1 MLSVVV
7 PVHGNGATLVELH
20 RRLAITASPRTWELF
35 LVDDD
40 SPDDSV
46 AVATALREAHPEVKL
61 IALPT
66 RQGQHATVLEGLRAA
81 RGDVTVVL
89 DADLQDPPE
98 AITVLLSRIAAGADV
113 VFAGR
118 RGAYE
123 TRGKLL
129 TSRAMKRTLHA
140 ITRGQLP
147 IDAGMYFAVTRDVRE
162 RLIAT
167 CRPGDYLP
175 VAVAHAAARV
185 ESIPVKRAVV
195 DRKSAYTPRR
205 RASVALRAMHTTVRH
220 NDVQRAYFRPSKP
233 SMVPSDSPYVQRHLD
248 RLLEFGGIKPDQR
261 VLEIGCGMGRYTIP
275 LLRRG
280 YNVEGVDLSP
290 DQLDRLRNHAP
301 DLEPVLHCGDVAN
314 PPASLHG
321 PFDAAIGFF
330 VLHHVHDL
338 ERIMCGLA
346 PLLRPGATLAFLE
359 PNPYN
364 PLYYAQITLTP
375 GMSWAGDGGIVRMRR
390 QPVHSAFRAAG
401 FVDPTL
407 ERFGMMPPQAMAR
420 PWGRRVEEI
429 ADRWPLDLV
438 RAFQLFGATVPR

>member
-20 RRLAITASPRTWELF
+20 GRLAATIGPRTWELLF
-35 LVDDD
+35 VDDN

-46 AVATALREAHPEVKL
+46 DVAAALRDAHPEVEL
-61 IALPT
+61 ILLRT
-66 RQGQHATVLEGLRAA
+66 RRGQHTAVLEGLWAA
-81 RGDVTVVL
+81 RGHVTVVL

-98 AITVLLSRIAAGADV
+98 AITTLLSRIAAGADA

-123 TRGKLL
+123 TRGRLL
-129 TSRAMKRTLHA
+129 TSRATKRTLHTM
-140 ITRGQLP
+140 TRGRLP

-162 RLIAT
+162 RLIGT
-167 CRPGDYLP
+167 CRAGDYLP

-185 ESIPVKRAVV
+185 ESVPVERAAVE
-195 DRKSAYTPRR
+195 RTSAYSPRR
-205 RASVALRAMHTTVRH
+205 RAGVALRAVHTTVRH

-233 SMVPSDSPYVQRHLD
+233 SMVPSDSPYVQRQLH

-275 LLRRG
+275 LLRRR
-280 YNVEGVDLSP
+280 YNVEGIDLSS
-290 DQLDRLRNHAP
+290 DQLDRLRGHAP
-301 DLEPVLHCGDVAN
+301 DLDPLLHCGDVAN

-321 PFDAAIGFF
+321 PFDAVIGFF

-338 ERIMCGLA
+338 ERVMCGVA
-346 PLLRPGATLAFLE
+346 PLLRPGARLAFLE

-375 GMSWAGDGGIVRMRR
+375 GMTWAGDGGIVGMRR
-390 QPVHSAFRAAG
+390 QPVHGAFRTAG
-401 FVDPTL
+401 FVDPRL
-407 ERFGMMPPQAMAR
+407 ERFGMLPPQAMDR
-420 PWGRRVEEI
+420 PWGRRLEEI
-429 ADRWPLDLV
+429 VERWPLELV
-438 RAFQLFGATVPR
+438 RAFQLFGATAAR

>member
-20 RRLAITASPRTWELF
+20 DRLAVTVAPRTWELL

-46 AVATALREAHPEVKL
+46 DVAAALRDTHPEVEL

-66 RQGQHATVLEGLRAA
+66 RQGQHGAVLEGLKAA
-81 RGDVTVVL
+81 RGHVTVVL

-98 AITVLLSRIAAGADV
+98 AISTLLPRIAAGADA

-123 TRGKLL
+123 ARGKLL
-129 TSRAMKRTLHA
+129 TSRATKRTLHT
-140 ITRGQLP
+140 ITRGRLP

-167 CRPGDYLP
+167 CRTGDYLP

-185 ESIPVKRAVV
+185 ESIPVERVAVV
-195 DRKSAYTPRR
+195 RTSAYTPRR
-205 RASVALRAMHTTVRH
+205 RAGVALRAVHTTVRH

-233 SMVPSDSPYVQRHLD
+233 SMVPSDSPYVQRQLD
-248 RLLEFGGIKPDQR
+248 RLLEFGGVTPGQR

-275 LLRRG
+275 LLQRG
-280 YNVEGVDLSP
+280 YNVEGIDLSA
-290 DQLDRLRNHAP
+290 DQLDRLRSFAA
-301 DLEPVLHCGDVAN
+301 DLDPALHCGDVAN
-314 PPASLHG
+314 PPASLRG
-321 PFDAAIGFF
+321 PFDAVIGFF
-330 VLHHVHDL
+330 VLHHMHDL
-338 ERIMCGLA
+338 EQIMCGLA
-346 PLLRPGATLAFLE
+346 PLLRPGARLAFLE

-364 PLYYAQITLTP
+364 PLYWAQITLTP
-375 GMSWAGDGGIVRMRR
+375 GMTWRGDGGIVRMRR
-390 QPVHSAFRAAG
+390 QPVHGAFRAAG

-407 ERFGMMPPQAMAR
+407 ARFGMMPPQVMNR
-420 PWGRRVEEI
+420 PWGRRLEEI
-429 ADRWPLDLV
+429 AEGWPLDLV
-438 RAFQLFGATVPR
+438 RAFQLFGATAAR

>member
-7 PVHGNGATLVELH
+7 PVHGNSATLVELH
-20 RRLAITASPRTWELF
+20 GRLAVTVGPRTWELL

-46 AVATALREAHPEVKL
+46 DVAAALRDTHPEVEL

-66 RQGQHATVLEGLRAA
+66 RQGQHGAVLEGLRAA
-81 RGDVTVVL
+81 RGHVTVVL

-98 AITVLLSRIAAGADV
+98 AITALLPRIAAGADA

-129 TSRAMKRTLHA
+129 TSRATKRTLHT
-140 ITRGQLP
+140 ITRGRLP
-147 IDAGMYFAVTRDVRE
+147 IDAGMFFAVTRDVRA

-167 CRPGDYLP
+167 CRAGDYLP
-175 VAVAHAAARV
+175 VAVARAAARV
-185 ESIPVKRAVV
+185 ESVPVERAAVE
-195 DRKSAYTPRR
+195 RTSAYTRRR
-205 RASVALRAMHTTVRH
+205 RAGVALRAVRTTVRH

-248 RLLEFGGIKPDQR
+248 RLLEFAEIRPGQR

-275 LLRRG
+275 LLRRRH
-280 YNVEGVDLSP
+280 NVEGIDLSP
-290 DQLDRLRNHAP
+290 DQLDRLRSHAP
-301 DLEPVLHCGDVAN
+301 DLDPVLHCGDVAD

-321 PFDAAIGFF
+321 PFDAVIGFF

-338 ERIMCGLA
+338 ERVMCGLA
-346 PLLRPGATLAFLE
+346 PLLRPGARLAFLE

-375 GMSWAGDGGIVRMRR
+375 GMTWAGDGGIVHMRR
-390 QPVHSAFRAAG
+390 RPVHRAFRAAG
-401 FVDPTL
+401 FLDPTL
-407 ERFGMMPPQAMAR
+407 ERFGMMPPQAMKH
-420 PWGRRVEEI
+420 PWGRRLEEV
-429 ADRWPLDLV
+429 AERWPLDLV
-438 RAFQLFGATVPR
+438 RAFQLFGATAAR

>member
-7 PVHGNGATLVELH
+7 PVHGNAATLAELH
-20 RRLAITASPRTWELF
+20 ARLADSVGPRTWELL
-35 LVDDD
+35 LVDDV
-40 SPDDSV
+40 SPDDSLD
-46 AVATALREAHPEVKL
+46 VATALRDTHPEVEL

-66 RQGQHATVLEGLRAA
+66 RQGQHGAVLEGLRAA
-81 RGDVTVVL
+81 RGQVTVVL

-98 AITVLLSRIAAGADV
+98 AITTLLPRIAAGADA

-129 TSRAMKRTLHA
+129 TSRATKRTLHT
-140 ITRGQLP
+140 ITRGRLP

-167 CRPGDYLP
+167 CRTGDYLP

-185 ESIPVKRAVV
+185 ESVPVQRAAVE
-195 DRKSAYTPRR
+195 RTSAYTTRR
-205 RASVALRAMHTTVRH
+205 RAGVGLRAVHTSVRH

-233 SMVPSDSPYVQRHLD
+233 SMVPSDSPYIRRQLD
-248 RLLEFGGIKPDQR
+248 RLLEFGGITPGQR

-275 LLRRG
+275 LLRRQ
-280 YNVEGVDLSP
+280 YNVEGIDLSS
-290 DQLDRLRNHAP
+290 DQLDRLRSHAP
-301 DLEPVLHCGDVAN
+301 DLDPVLHCGDVAN

-321 PFDAAIGFF
+321 PFDAVIGFF

-338 ERIMCGLA
+338 ERVMCGLA
-346 PLLRPGATLAFLE
+346 PLVLPGARLAFLE

-375 GMSWAGDGGIVRMRR
+375 GMTWAGDGGIIRMRR
-390 QPVHSAFRAAG
+390 RPVHDAFGAAG

-407 ERFGMMPPQAMAR
+407 ERFGMMPPRAMDR

-429 ADRWPLDLV
+429 AERWPLDLV
-438 RAFQLFGATVPR
+438 RAFQLFGATAAR

>member
-1 MLSVVV
+1 MVSVVV
-7 PVHGNGATLVELH
+7 PVYRNGATLAELH
-20 RRLAITASPRTWELF
+20 RRLAVSVDAQTWELV
-35 LVDDD
+35 LVDDH

-46 AVATALREAHPEVKL
+46 AVATALRDAHAEVKL

-66 RQGQHATVLEGLRAA
+66 RQGQHGAAFEGLRAA

-98 AITVLLSRIAAGADV
+98 ATTTLLSRIAAGADA

-129 TSRAMKRTLHA
+129 TSRAMKRTLHT
-140 ITRGQLP
+140 ITGRRLP
-147 IDAGMYFAVTRDVRE
+147 IDAGMYFAITRDVRE

-167 CRPGDYLP
+167 CRAGDYLP
-175 VAVAHAAARV
+175 VAIAHAAARV
-185 ESIPVKRAVV
+185 ESVPVERAAVE
-195 DRKSAYTPRR
+195 RLSAYTRR
-205 RASVALRAMHTTVRH
+205 GRAGVALRAMHTTVRH

-233 SMVPSDSPYVQRHLD
+233 SMVPSDSPYVERQLD

-280 YNVEGVDLSP
+280 YNVEGIDLSSE
-290 DQLDRLRNHAP
+290 QLERLRLHAP
-301 DLEPVLHCGDVAN
+301 DLQPALHCGDVAN

-338 ERIMCGLA
+338 ERIMCGVA
-346 PLLRPGATLAFLE
+346 PLLRPDATLAFLE

-375 GMSWAGDGGIVRMRR
+375 GMTWAGDGGIVRMRR
-390 QPVHSAFRAAG
+390 QLVHGAFRAAG

-407 ERFGMMPPQAMAR
+407 ERFGMMPPQVMAR
-420 PWGRRVEEI
+420 PWGRRLEEI
-429 ADRWPLDLV
+429 AGGWPLDLV
-438 RAFQLFGATVPR
+438 RAFQLFGATARQ